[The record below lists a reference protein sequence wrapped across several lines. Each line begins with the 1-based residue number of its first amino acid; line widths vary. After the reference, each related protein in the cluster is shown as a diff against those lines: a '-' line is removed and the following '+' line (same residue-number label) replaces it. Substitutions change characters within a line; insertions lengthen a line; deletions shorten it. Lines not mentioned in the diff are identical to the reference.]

1 MGIFSTQH
9 QTIDNQ
15 GMDLNDWLKV
25 ANSAGAIGE
34 TIDRRRQ
41 QQRTNTEEDRQ
52 KTLNDQ
58 AAQAFNYFFKNPE
71 AMDFDNSDKQT
82 RQQSAL
88 GDVAGIPEERP
99 RMPIEGFSPEAI
111 AKARQASMVYWANKK
126 RLSNA
131 NLEQTTLKAKQDDAA
146 FKKGISR
153 SMTLLA
159 SGDEK
164 TAKQIFA
171 DTYNKYYQDGYK
183 VTIGPEGNV
192 IMASPFGDQNDLGQ
206 VDFEKLLNEIAASP
220 NINPKSQAIAASNTQ
235 AARIKANDEAQN
247 NPQYLYSADGKEY
260 YQYVQWD
267 KKNNDRVLIV
277 MDKPWGS
284 PDAKSL
290 TSKEIKTAGL
300 QTKSAIKHQQGKEAH
315 TSKMENDKATRNKK
329 SGKGATDTA
338 AGDKRYLKHRD
349 TVRGSNEFYGA
360 TEEEISAEALKRTQG
375 DFSWYEGPEGVETE
389 NSFTNPPSMDW
400 LSDPS
405 PDANDPHA
413 AAINQPGGAVGAVGA
428 VGGDSQPA
436 TSSGKVLTPE
446 LAAQFLDKYGD
457 RRKAEEAAKA
467 EGYTW

>member
-1 MGIFSTQH
+1 MGIFSAQY
-9 QTIDNQ
+9 QNNNNNQ
-15 GMDLNDWLKV
+15 GMDMNDWLKV

-58 AAQAFNYFFKNPE
+58 AVQAFNYFVENPG
-71 AMDFDNSDKQT
+71 AMDFDNPDKQT

-267 KKNNDRVLIV
+267 KKTNDRVLIV

-284 PDAKSL
+284 PGAKSL
-290 TSKEIKTAGL
+290 TSGEIKAAGL
-300 QTKSAIKHQQGKEAH
+300 QTKSAIKHQQGQETHA
-315 TSKMENDKATRNKK
+315 SEMENDKATRNKK

-360 TEEEISAEALKRTQG
+360 TEEEISAEA
-375 DFSWYEGPEGVETE
+375 
-389 NSFTNPPSMDW
+389 
-400 LSDPS
+400 
-405 PDANDPHA
+405 
-413 AAINQPGGAVGAVGA
+413 
-428 VGGDSQPA
+428 
-436 TSSGKVLTPE
+436 
-446 LAAQFLDKYGD
+446 
-457 RRKAEEAAKA
+457 
-467 EGYTW
+467 